1 MNWTGEYII
10 EADGLCHWQESVRIS
25 DPGLA
30 SACRENPLTR
40 LFLESWVQL
49 GVKVGV
55 A

>member
-10 EADGLCHWQESVRIS
+10 ERDGLCHWRESFKMS
-25 DPGLA
+25 DPALA
-30 SACRENPLTR
+30 GACRDNPLAQ
-40 LFLESWVQL
+40 LFVESWVQL